1 MKGVSSPV
9 TLPPPI
15 ESVLISTTAS
25 PKTSELIPGIFD
37 YESSVNFDSYLA
49 ALGVNYVLRKLAGL
63 ASPTVTISN
72 TCQDA
77 AHVSY
82 LLLYNHESRACTF
95 FAPQHDCEWTIRTD
109 TIFKSHE
116 VTFKLNEE
124 KQDVTMDDRKVAFV
138 IYQPKSNQWVE
149 VQKDHE
155 NITTSITRDFY
166 EDNMRVALLVNDVG
180 AVSFF
185 RRRKSPSSSVD
196 FGSNLNYDDQA

>member
-1 MKGVSSPV
+1 
-9 TLPPPI
+9 
-15 ESVLISTTAS
+15 
-25 PKTSELIPGIFD
+25 
-37 YESSVNFDSYLA
+37 
-49 ALGVNYVLRKLAGL
+49 
-63 ASPTVTISN
+63 
-72 TCQDA
+72 
-77 AHVSY
+77 
-82 LLLYNHESRACTF
+82 
-95 FAPQHDCEWTIRTD
+95 
-109 TIFKSHE
+109 
-116 VTFKLNEE
+116 
-124 KQDVTMDDRKVAFV
+124 MDDRKVAFV